1 MDAFYKNRLSKVDD
15 PFKGYVNLRN
25 QILKIVPMQL
35 NEVNYYEHSS
45 GRLTSKGQMEE
56 QMTGTFDYT
65 EFVICCHGNIWVCIR
80 AVDTKY

>member
-1 MDAFYKNRLSKVDD
+1 
-15 PFKGYVNLRN
+15 
-25 QILKIVPMQL
+25 MQL

-65 EFVICCHGNIWVCIR
+65 EFVICCHGNTWVCIR
-80 AVDTKY
+80 AVDTNY